1 MQPKELSAR
10 PRTLRLARYHE
21 IVVELDDAGVERV
34 LSDEIGRY
42 VALPGYAVRR
52 DLAGVGKLGAPG
64 LGYSVPILRK
74 ELDRHFGF
82 TRTRAS
88 ALIGTGALARAF
100 LASEAVG
107 RNYLKVVGV
116 FAEPGE
122 RPGVQVGGFVSQDLS
137 ELGSTMFRRK
147 FPVGVIACRWELAQ
161 ESADELVG
169 IGVMDILNLSSLL
182 VVAKGGAR
190 IENASFL
197 NGIKGLA
204 LQRTLEATPA

>member
-1 MQPKELSAR
+1 
-10 PRTLRLARYHE
+10 
-21 IVVELDDAGVERV
+21 
-34 LSDEIGRY
+34 
-42 VALPGYAVRR
+42 
-52 DLAGVGKLGAPG
+52 
-64 LGYSVPILRK
+64 
-74 ELDRHFGF
+74 
-82 TRTRAS
+82 
-88 ALIGTGALARAF
+88 
-100 LASEAVG
+100 
-107 RNYLKVVGV
+107 
-116 FAEPGE
+116 
-122 RPGVQVGGFVSQDLS
+122 
-137 ELGSTMFRRK
+137 MFRRK